1 MVESFDDVLLAH
13 LIDFGEV
20 PDFNNYLFRIH
31 FIVLTESPQLH
42 FE

>member
-1 MVESFDDVLLAH
+1 MVKSIDDVLLTH

-20 PDFNNYLFRIH
+20 LEFNNYLFRIH